1 MLPSPLPWWGYHH
14 AKWDLLSEV
23 PEALFY
29 TKNHEWVS
37 VKADGVLR
45 VGVTHHA
52 QRELGDVVYVDLQP
66 MGSRVAQ
73 EGSFG
78 TIEAVKAVS
87 DLFMPVSGK
96 IVAVNGTLEQQP
108 ELVNRAPYE
117 AGWMIEIAPEDKRE
131 LEALL
136 GADDY
141 KKLT

>member
-1 MLPSPLPWWGYHH
+1 M
-14 AKWDLLSEV
+14 
-23 PEALFY
+23 PETLFY
-29 TKNHEWVS
+29 TKNHEWVA
-37 VKADGVLR
+37 VKADGMLR
-45 VGVTHHA
+45 VGITQHA
-52 QRELGDVVYVDLQP
+52 QRELGDVVYVDLKSA
-66 MGSRVAQ
+66 GSRVAQ

-87 DLFMPVSGK
+87 DLFMPVSGQ
-96 IVAVNGTLEQQP
+96 IVAVNGALEQQP

-117 AGWMIEIAPEDKRE
+117 AGWMIEIAPENKKE